1 MPTWPVEC
9 ACRAERV
16 LRNDAQ
22 APAIIFSALEH
33 AVDDQLDKH
42 QGCASTKNWGSHHV
56 RSSL

>member
-42 QGCASTKNWGSHHV
+42 QGCASTKN
-56 RSSL
+56 